1 MCIFAIKY
9 RRYVVKTALATRP
22 ESLSAGWRYDIE
34 GKTNEAYAFYSKRLL
49 SLAAKQTITE

>member
-49 SLAAKQTITE
+49 SLAAK